1 MSTAILG
8 HVEVPSVTNGRDDE
22 KVYEIVDGVPR
33 EVEPM
38 GAFANLLAS
47 ELFAILHQFARQHR
61 FGLAAIETMF
71 LLRHSPVLQRKP
83 DVAFVSASKRV
94 RPPTHQEAAW
104 DVVPDLAV
112 EVISPTNTADVMD
125 AKVVEYFQAGVRLVW
140 VLFPE
145 TRRMYIYESPERMRA
160 IGVNDQLDGGDVL
173 PGFSVRLGDIFLA
186 LEDPVDAERTVAA
199 LP

>member
-1 MSTAILG
+1 MSIAIL
-8 HVEVPSVTNGRDDE
+8 EAAEATCATIGRDEE
-22 KVYEIVDGVPR
+22 KVYEIVDGVPV

-38 GAFANLLAS
+38 SAFANLLAT
-47 ELFAILHQFARQHR
+47 ELLAIIHQFVRQHR
-61 FGLAAIETMF
+61 LGLAAMETMF
-71 LLRHSPVLQRKP
+71 LLRHKPVLQRKP

-112 EVISPTNTADVMD
+112 EVISPTNTADAMD

-173 PGFSVRLGDIFLA
+173 PGFSVRLGDIFAA
-186 LEDPVDAERTVAA
+186 LEDPDGVERTVAA